1 LSYVHAVRALKRR
14 LPAAVAI
21 PPEERQSW
29 LDSVLAEIASE
40 PSVKTRNRSNPRGV
54 KRKMSGF
61 NTRKRG
67 EPLNLGCEPVIRV
80 FAK

>member
-1 LSYVHAVRALKRR
+1 MFTPSASSSDAF
-14 LPAAVAI
+14 LPPPLF
-21 PPEERQSW
+21 PPEGRQSW

-40 PSVKTRNRSNPRGV
+40 PSVKSRNRSNPRGV

-67 EPLNLGCEPVIRV
+67 EQLNVRCEPVIRI
-80 FAK
+80 FTK

>member
-1 LSYVHAVRALKRR
+1 MRYESSNADFPPPSLF
-14 LPAAVAI
+14 
-21 PPEERQSW
+21 PPEDRQSW
-29 LDSVLAEIASE
+29 IESVLAEMASE

-67 EPLNLGCEPVIRV
+67 ALLNIKCEPMIRV
-80 FAK
+80 ISK